1 LSNTKACSSA
11 REMMFAELMANG
23 CGGSN
28 ARFVAAMM
36 ASWYHGEG
44 VLPAYMGLTPDL
56 FKKMAQ
62 HFFPGVGL
70 PALPDRTSDWQQ
82 QMPEFNEMHALL
94 AAFSADN
101 EAERGWIAAIAIA
114 GCLGHKHLWEDLGL
128 FNRPDL
134 TAMIAENFP
143 ELAAKNVRDMKWKKF
158 IYKQLC
164 EREGIIACPAPT
176 CDACADFSICFASEE
191 EPSQTG

>member
-1 LSNTKACSSA
+1 
-11 REMMFAELMANG
+11 MFAELMANA
-23 CGGSN
+23 CEGSN

-44 VLPAYMGLTPDL
+44 VLPAYMGLTPDS
-56 FKKMAQ
+56 FAKMVQ
-62 HFFPGVGL
+62 RFFPEVEL
-70 PALPDRTSDWQQ
+70 PESPVHTADWQQ
-82 QMPEFNEMHALL
+82 QMPELNELNALL
-94 AAFSADN
+94 ACFSADI
-101 EAERGWIAAIAIA
+101 EPDRAWIAAMVIA

-134 TAMIAENFP
+134 TAMMVENFP
-143 ELAAKNVRDMKWKKF
+143 DLAAKNDRDMKWKKF

-176 CDACADFSICFASEE
+176 CDACADFKGCFASEE
-191 EPSQTG
+191 EPRL